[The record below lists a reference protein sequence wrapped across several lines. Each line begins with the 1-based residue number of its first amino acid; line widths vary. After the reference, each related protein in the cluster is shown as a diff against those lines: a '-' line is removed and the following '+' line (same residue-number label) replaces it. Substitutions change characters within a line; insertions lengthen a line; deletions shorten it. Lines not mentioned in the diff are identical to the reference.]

1 MFDLSDIIDLA
12 IRIEKNGEQTY
23 RKAMEQVSD
32 PQLSAMLD
40 RLAKDELEHEKWFK
54 SLKSR
59 IRPSAVSSAL
69 DEMGRSML
77 RDVLGDQAFSISE
90 ADFSR
95 MQDIKELLNISIEFE
110 KDTIIFYEMIGA
122 FVEDKTA
129 LKALAEIIDEEN
141 RHVLELTELL
151 EKEYQTGST

>member
-12 IRIEKNGEQTY
+12 IRIEKNGEKTY

-32 PQLSAMLD
+32 PRLLSMLD
-40 RLAKDELEHEKWFK
+40 RLAKDELEHEKWFE
-54 SLKSR
+54 SLKSQ
-59 IRPSAVSSAL
+59 IKPSDISPAL

-95 MQDIKELLNISIEFE
+95 MEDIKELLDISIEFE
-110 KDTIIFYEMIGA
+110 KDTIIFYEMISA
-122 FVEDKTA
+122 FVEDSAA
-129 LKALAEIIDEEN
+129 LKALSEIIDEEN
-141 RHVLELTELL
+141 RHVIELAEQLKKL
-151 EKEYQTGST
+151 